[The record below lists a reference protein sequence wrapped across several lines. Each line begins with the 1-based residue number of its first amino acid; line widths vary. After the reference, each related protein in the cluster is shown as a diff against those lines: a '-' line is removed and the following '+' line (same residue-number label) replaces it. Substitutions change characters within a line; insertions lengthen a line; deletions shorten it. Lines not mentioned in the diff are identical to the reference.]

1 MNMHSKMLLKKHIPH
16 GMKKYSEDKL
26 RDLGN
31 VGYNESRYAFNFKV
45 DNNEDYKSLI
55 SATLG
60 YPTRINVKD
69 VRGWD
74 TRFDINFQMEELTAE
89 QAIIEIR
96 SVEAFSTGSIIFED
110 EKEDVSFKCEF
121 FRFSYCT

>member
-1 MNMHSKMLLKKHIPH
+1 M
-16 GMKKYSEDKL
+16 

-110 EKEDVSFKCEF
+110 EKRRCLF
-121 FRFSYCT
+121 